1 MAERKKYTTAKKLNK
16 VESDIATMEE
26 QLKKLK
32 SQRKEL
38 VAQKVQEDLK
48 ELRKLILDSGKS
60 IEDVK
65 AMLS

>member
-1 MAERKKYTTAKKLNK
+1 MAERKKYTTAEKLNK
-16 VESDIATMEE
+16 AEYDIATMEE

-38 VAQKVQEDLK
+38 VAQKEQEDLK

>member
-1 MAERKKYTTAKKLNK
+1 MAECKKYTTAEKLNK

-38 VAQKVQEDLK
+38 VAQKEQEDLK

-60 IEDVK
+60 IDDVK
-65 AMLS
+65 ALLS

>member
-1 MAERKKYTTAKKLNK
+1 MAERKKYTTAEKLNK

-38 VAQKVQEDLK
+38 VAQKEQEDLK

>member
-1 MAERKKYTTAKKLNK
+1 MAERKKYTTAEKLNK

-38 VAQKVQEDLK
+38 VAQKEQEDLK

-65 AMLS
+65 ALLS

>member
-1 MAERKKYTTAKKLNK
+1 MAERKKYTTAEKLNK

-38 VAQKVQEDLK
+38 VAQKEQEDLK
-48 ELRKLILDSGKS
+48 NCGS
-60 IEDVK
+60 
-65 AMLS
+65 

>member
-1 MAERKKYTTAKKLNK
+1 MAERKKYTTAEKLNK

-38 VAQKVQEDLK
+38 VAQKEQEDLK

-65 AMLS
+65 SMLS

>member
-1 MAERKKYTTAKKLNK
+1 MAERKKYTTAEKLNK

>member
-1 MAERKKYTTAKKLNK
+1 MAERKKYTTAEKLNK

-38 VAQKVQEDLK
+38 VAQKEQEDLK

-65 AMLS
+65 DMLS